1 MLWWN
6 EVIIKIATKIYIFFR
21 SKLDFRIIGAKKG
34 KLREHYLWILFPTE
48 SGPPP
53 STCKCI
59 KKNIP
64 KKVIN
69 NLGLVNLFKQR
80 AKQPK
85 VIRK

>member
-6 EVIIKIATKIYIFFR
+6 EVIIRIATKKYRDFR
-21 SKLDFRIIGAKKG
+21 SKLACTINGSKKG
-34 KLREHYLWILFPTE
+34 NPREHNLWILFPTE

-53 STCKCI
+53 NGCKCI

-80 AKQPK
+80 DKQPK
-85 VIRK
+85 VARK